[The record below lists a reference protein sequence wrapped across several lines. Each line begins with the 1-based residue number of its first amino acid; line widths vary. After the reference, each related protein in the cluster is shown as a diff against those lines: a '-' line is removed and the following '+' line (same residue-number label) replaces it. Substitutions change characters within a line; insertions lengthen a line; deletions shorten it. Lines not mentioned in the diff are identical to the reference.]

1 MCRHVP
7 KVPYGSY
14 APGDIIF
21 MQSAQS
27 IHVNV
32 YTQLT
37 EMCPSYINI
46 LLQNTCFCNT
56 HCVWL

>member
-46 LLQNTCFCNT
+46 FL
-56 HCVWL
+56 